1 MSRTGEVHSLVG
13 CYLLQYVVP
22 HARFVPVIL
31 HFFSPIG
38 WEQWDLCERPF
49 IRDKMP
55 VLIDED
61 LRFED
66 GRGPRPATVMNR
78 WLRELAISG
87 APSPNSWRTYAQ
99 ALKSWTEYLGAR
111 PILLACWPSSPAPE

>member
-1 MSRTGEVHSLVG
+1 M
-13 CYLLQYVVP
+13 
-22 HARFVPVIL
+22 FVPVIL
-31 HFFSPIG
+31 HFFSPVR

-66 GRGPRPATVMNR
+66 GHGPRPATVMNR
-78 WLRELAISG
+78 WSG
-87 APSPNSWRTYAQ
+87 
-99 ALKSWTEYLGAR
+99 
-111 PILLACWPSSPAPE
+111 